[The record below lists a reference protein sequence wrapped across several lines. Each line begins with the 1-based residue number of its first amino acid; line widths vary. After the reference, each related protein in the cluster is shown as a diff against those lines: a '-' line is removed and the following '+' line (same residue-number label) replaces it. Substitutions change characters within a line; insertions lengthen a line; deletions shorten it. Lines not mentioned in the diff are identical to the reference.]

1 MLRSLS
7 SRLIFAFAAL
17 IVFSVV
23 LSAGAALFLLREQ
36 RQEDAEEGVG
46 RLARPVLL
54 ATALLEQSG
63 FTEDEIRAALRGY
76 ADAFDVRILRVDDDG
91 RVVTDTDAKLSGQ
104 MVTALDET
112 NFDVVERGGETFRM
126 ARRSFGGENLLVV
139 APPERTL
146 SLESDSLVDLMSLVF
161 SAQTADIPS
170 DVLAQQAEAL
180 AQDPAGRTIV
190 PSPRYTPLVA
200 VPAAEVT
207 AAWRDL
213 LGPLAIAGAVAL
225 LASILVAVVIS
236 RSISRPLARITQ
248 AAQEM
253 AHGRYDQSLEVR
265 GQDEVA
271 RLSDAFNAMARQV
284 SQSHQMMR
292 DLLANVSHELKT
304 PLTSIQGFSQA
315 LEEGAIDSREEAGE
329 AAKII
334 NEEAQRMRRL
344 VDDLI
349 DLSQLESGQAPV
361 QLQPLDVADLLRV
374 CARRFEWQLR
384 ESGVTLRLD
393 VNGLPAIEGDEG
405 RLEQAFSNLIDNAVR
420 HTPAGGTITVGARAA
435 NGNARVAVHNTGSY
449 IPKDDQSRVF
459 ERFFRVDRNRARV
472 PGYGLGLAIVSE
484 IIHAHGGAITLESDQ
499 EKGTT
504 FIVSLPLP
512 AGAHA
517 RNGA

>member
-17 IVFSVV
+17 IAFSVV

-36 RQEDAEEGVG
+36 QQEDAEERVG
-46 RLARPVLL
+46 RLAEPVLL
-54 ATALLEQSG
+54 ANALLENAG
-63 FTEDEIRAALRGY
+63 FSEDRIRSALRGY
-76 ADAFDVRILRVDDDG
+76 AEAFDVRILRVDDNG
-91 RVVTDTDAKLSGQ
+91 LVVTDTDARLNGQ
-104 MVTALDET
+104 TVAALDEES
-112 NFDVVERGGETFRM
+112 FDVVERGGEQFRM
-126 ARRSFGGENLLVV
+126 TRGSFGDESLLVV
-139 APPERTL
+139 APPEQPVT
-146 SLESDSLVDLMSLVF
+146 LESNTLLDTMSLVF
-161 SAQTADIPS
+161 TARTIPA
-170 DVLAQQAEAL
+170 DVLAAQAQAL
-180 AQDPAGRTIV
+180 AEDPAGRTVI
-190 PSPRYTPLVA
+190 PTPRYTPLVT
-200 VPAAEVT
+200 VPLAEVT
-207 AAWRDL
+207 AAWQDL
-213 LGPLAIAGAVAL
+213 LGPLAIAGAIAL

-236 RSISRPLARITQ
+236 RSISRPLAQITQ

-253 AHGRYDQSLEVR
+253 AHGRYDQTLEVR

-334 NEEAQRMRRL
+334 NDEAQRMRRL

-361 QLQPLDVADLLRV
+361 QRQPLDIADLLRV

-384 ESGVTLRLD
+384 ESGAALTLD
-393 VNGLPAIEGDEG
+393 FDGLPRIEGDEG

-420 HTPAGGTITVGARAA
+420 HTPAGGTITVGAQAA
-435 NGNARVAVHNTGSY
+435 NGSVRVAVHNTGSF
-449 IPKDDQSRVF
+449 IPRGDQSRVF
-459 ERFFRVDRNRARV
+459 ERFYRVDRHRARV
-472 PGYGLGLAIVSE
+472 SGYGLGLAIVNE
-484 IIHAHGGAITLESDQ
+484 IIHAHGGAIAVESD
-499 EKGTT
+499 ERTGTT
-504 FIVSLPLP
+504 FVVTLP
-512 AGAHA
+512 A
-517 RNGA
+517 RNGS